1 MGRTGSTYRARLT
14 LILNACLEVY
24 TQRGVV
30 DVSSL
35 AEKVDLTERA
45 VKDYLDDLSNLDI
58 LTYEGAGRY
67 RVNVERIDDVTSE
80 LLFEPKSSILVED
93 FVGQNVAAQ
102 AELITVSDKVRRLL
116 EKLDFPKILGTE
128 VREKLCKT
136 RVEETEYLD
145 HLLGET
151 MVLPKFARDL
161 FLDNVYVCGSASAH
175 KLEHW
180 ALFDFSLLSVVA
192 LSSGAYL
199 GFFDKNIL
207 DQGKSLSRYIPDL
220 HSYRGIEPFEEGE
233 PFFEMSTDFPELLEA
248 GRSIAARY
256 LREIQ
261 HYRLGIEILEEH
273 GDKFQVYFKLG
284 SLSPHGFMVY
294 SRELVRLRD
303 RCHELYYKFLESAKK
318 CGVVPVGVVPISMDN
333 FFFKMVRGILSQDLG
348 STNDLNFL
356 SMVLEDGDSTCL
368 IKRGH
373 EKDKPPTE
381 DNYEFY
387 VMKKPFV
394 TKYEFVSKNPL
405 EDQKRIAD
413 LAFSLSSIPLKS
425 RFEGG
430 PSVVS
435 SAKNVAMVNLE
446 QLMRAVKGSIKTG
459 LMGLWDE
466 LQRTRDLKRLKNAG
480 RKKTN
485 AKENP
490 KQ

>member
-14 LILNACLEVY
+14 LILNACLEIFSE
-24 TQRGVV
+24 RGVV
-30 DVSSL
+30 DVASL
-35 AEKVDLTERA
+35 ADRVDLTERA

-67 RVNVERIDDVTSE
+67 RVNTSRVDDVAGE
-80 LLFEPKSSILVED
+80 LLFEPKSSVLVED
-93 FVGQNVAAQ
+93 FVGQDFAAQ
-102 AELITVSDKVRRLL
+102 AEVVSDKVRRLL
-116 EKLDFPKILGTE
+116 EKLDFPKILGGE
-128 VREKLCKT
+128 VRERLCGV
-136 RVEETEYLD
+136 RVED
-145 HLLGET
+145 SGFADCLLGET
-151 MVLPKFARDL
+151 LVLPKFAGDL
-161 FLDNVYVCGSASAH
+161 FLDNVFVCGSASAH
-175 KLEHW
+175 RLEHW
-180 ALFDFSLLSVVA
+180 ALLDFSLLSVVA

-199 GFFDKNIL
+199 GFFDKNFL
-207 DQGKSLSRYIPDL
+207 DQGKSLSRYFPDL
-220 HSYRGIEPFEEGE
+220 HSYRGLEPFVEGE

-261 HYRLGIEILEEH
+261 HYRLAIEMIEEF
-273 GDKFQVYFKLG
+273 GDRFQVFFRLG
-284 SLSPHGFMVY
+284 SLAPHGFMVY

-303 RCHELYYKFLESAKK
+303 RCHELYYSFLEAAGKR
-318 CGVVPVGVVPISMDN
+318 GVVPVGVVPISMDN
-333 FFFKMVRGILSQDLG
+333 FFFKIVRGVLKRDLG

-356 SMVLEDGDSTCL
+356 SMVLRDGDSTCL
-368 IKRGH
+368 IRRGR
-373 EKDKPPTE
+373 EKGKPPTE
-381 DNYEFY
+381 DIYEFY

-413 LAFSLSSIPLKS
+413 LAYSLSSIPLKA

-459 LMGLWDE
+459 IMGLWDE
-466 LQRTRDLKRLKNAG
+466 LQRTRDLKRLKDAA
-480 RKKTN
+480 RR
-485 AKENP
+485 KENAE
-490 KQ
+490 KS